1 MRATATFSGAQG
13 RLLRPKSLNPFRPS
27 HIQLAK
33 ITSKTITV
41 GSCLIIHRADPFAYS
56 DGKTLIPT
64 FGNGARGAAGNWQRG
79 RPGIS

>member
-33 ITSKTITV
+33 ITSKTIAA
-41 GSCLIIHRADPFAYS
+41 GSCLIIHRTDPFAYS
-56 DGKTLIPT
+56 DGKDAHPD
-64 FGNGARGAAGNWQRG
+64 FRQ
-79 RPGIS
+79 